1 MRKLNIPT
9 RIYILVIYS
18 LASVLLI
25 LSLKTGSLQFS
36 VEFMTLAI
44 LGAIMSPQVVHLGV
58 RLDMSVAHPFILASM
73 LLLGESEALLMSVI
87 CIGTLCLFRTP
98 KMEPHRALFNVSAFV
113 ITTFLTS
120 RTHQLIYKLPSDEVT
135 GRAVIA
141 MMIATLVFYLAN
153 TFSVSIGVALSNRSN
168 IFREWHDSF
177 LWTAPAFFAGGSLA
191 LAMSFFVTRFGIIA
205 FILAMPFCVLI
216 HYSYKLYLDKLEEK
230 RQHLV
235 DIQKMNA
242 DLERKVLER
251 TEQLEIVNQK
261 LQHSN
266 ADLKRADSLL
276 EKSFGSLNEDQRDHV
291 ADILSSG
298 RHLLELINDILDLS
312 KIEAGKMTLSVE
324 RFELGPVFE
333 EAAALLRVEAA
344 RKRLDLVVD
353 IEDFDQVVT
362 ADRSKIKQILYNLLS
377 NAVKFTPSKGRVC
390 MTGER
395 DGERLRLTVSDTGI
409 GIPEED
415 RARIF
420 EAFTQVDGSHS
431 RRYQGTGLGLT
442 LVKKYVDMHSGHLE
456 VESVVGAGT
465 RFTIT
470 LPLLV
475 AGSDLLPAYVADDHE
490 SRALVGPSEGELTA
504 ELVAADHGNAPIIL
518 VVEDDENN
526 LRIVADLLRSDNYRV
541 CEAVTGED
549 ALDVVRDI
557 RPDLILMDI
566 GLPHMDGLEV
576 VRILKSRNETAAIPI
591 VALRAH
597 EMPAD
602 ERRALMAGCSGSIT
616 KPIDKKRF
624 TRQVAEFLQAPA
636 AAIAR

>member
-1 MRKLNIPT
+1 
-9 RIYILVIYS
+9 
-18 LASVLLI
+18 
-25 LSLKTGSLQFS
+25 
-36 VEFMTLAI
+36 
-44 LGAIMSPQVVHLGV
+44 
-58 RLDMSVAHPFILASM
+58 MSVAHPFILASM

-87 CIGTLCLFRTP
+87 CIGTLWLFRTP
-98 KMEPHRALFNVSAFV
+98 KMEPHRALFNVIAFV

-141 MMIATLVFYLAN
+141 MMIATLVFYLVN
-153 TFSVSIGVALSNRSN
+153 TFSVSGVALSNRSN

-266 ADLKRADSLL
+266 ADLKRADSLKSEFLANMSHELRTPLNAIIGFSELLL